1 MANES
6 HPNVASET
14 PLRKWSRTS
23 GEHPNTAQLVL
34 EMNDVPNRF
43 YRYRV
48 ANWILPVVMR
58 TPLTPNLITALH
70 AAIGIA
76 AGYFISRGTYQDFV
90 IAFVLAELRMI
101 FDCLD
106 GVVARAKKMYSP
118 IGRTIDELGDMVGWV
133 GMQVG
138 AFWYLRTHHPE
149 ESALLSLGALLA
161 PAIMAAA
168 YDYYKRKF
176 TSALTTATNGPA
188 DELVRKCVNYARD
201 GGGFVAGFGLFVDWS
216 QVLLLAPLTRRSV
229 LARVNKELGKRYD
242 EADLSAGKDEIAGIR
257 AEASTPQ
264 FRATIRLLSWVTGDN
279 AITLFNIGLLS
290 GLVAA
295 TQKTVIVVGFG
306 LMIFGAIA
314 CQRIIR
320 IGIRNNPEQS

>member
-6 HPNVASET
+6 HPNVVSET
-14 PLRKWSRTS
+14 PIPKWSRTS
-23 GEHPNTAQLVL
+23 GEHPDTAQLVE
-34 EMNDVPNRF
+34 EMNDVPNRL

-48 ANWILPVVMR
+48 ANWILPLVMR
-58 TPLTPNLITALH
+58 TPLTPNQITVLH
-70 AAIGIA
+70 AVIGMT

-118 IGRTIDELGDMVGWV
+118 LGRTVDEMGDMVGWV
-133 GMQVG
+133 GIQVG

-149 ESALLSLGALLA
+149 EHALLSLGALLS
-161 PAIMAAA
+161 PAIMAVV

-176 TSALTTATNGPA
+176 ASALTTASNGPA

-201 GGGFVAGFGLFVDWS
+201 GGGFVARFGLFFDWL
-216 QVLLLAPLTRRSV
+216 QLLLLAPRTRRNV
-229 LARVNKELGKRYD
+229 LARVNKELGKSYD
-242 EADLSAGKDEIAGIR
+242 EADLTAGSDEIAGIR
-257 AEASTPQ
+257 AQASTPQ
-264 FRATIRLLSWVTGDN
+264 FRTTLKILSWITGDN
-279 AITLFNIGLLS
+279 AITVLNFGLLS
-290 GLVAA
+290 GAVAA
-295 TQKTVIVVGFG
+295 TQKAVMIFG
-306 LMIFGAIA
+306 YGIMIFGAFA

-320 IGIRNNPEQS
+320 AGIQSNAEQE